1 MSKHEFNV
9 FGLPTHELPL
19 FQEKTGRDW
28 VDYGFDNLYGSY
40 LRDLYLGSSI
50 QAAVV
55 NGVSEM
61 IYGEGLEATDREEKP
76 DQWLKTQK
84 LFENSDEDIL
94 RQLCFDLKLYGQCYV
109 QVIWNRV
116 RTEVAELRFLPAHT
130 VRSGIADAQGKID
143 CYYVSPDWSRMREP
157 RYAPVKYPALDLEDR
172 TEAAVV
178 YQIKAYQPGIFYYG
192 LPDYVGATN
201 YVELDREIS
210 TFHLNNIKNGLFPSM
225 LLSFNN
231 GVPTDEERRT
241 IERHVNDKF
250 SGSGNAGR
258 LLISFNDGSD
268 SAPQLTPVNPN
279 DNDGMYEFLA
289 KECTTKILAGHRV
302 TSPLLFGIRGDGSGF
317 GNNAE
322 ELRDSFSLFQNTV
335 IKPYQRTLLDGL
347 QVVFNVNGIDLDF
360 YFETLK
366 PADFIDVGA
375 VKAQG
380 EDEQEKE
387 GVEVAQSF
395 SAQDLSQAA
404 EFLIALGE
412 DEDEEYELID
422 AREYDEAMEAQLD
435 ALWTFAR
442 VPSSNPAGKSNQDT
456 DLIKVRYAYAPDTAD
471 AKSREFCRKMVA
483 AGKVYRKEDIEGAS
497 QRAVNPGWG
506 PGGAD
511 TYDLLKYKGGGSCRH
526 FWQRRT
532 YLKKNNKRVSVNEA
546 QRIIRAAGPDAE
558 RLKPQDPLVA
568 KRPRDMVNRGFLE
581 PRDFTT
587 PR

>member
-19 FQEKTGRDW
+19 FREKTGRDW
-28 VDYGFDNLYGSY
+28 VDYGYDNLYGDY

-61 IYGEGLEATDREEKP
+61 IYGDGLEATDREEKP
-76 DQWLKTQK
+76 EQWLKVQR

-109 QVIWNRV
+109 QIIWNRV

-130 VRSGIADAQGKID
+130 VRTGVADAQGKID

-210 TFHLNNIKNGLFPSM
+210 TFHLNNIKNGLFPSFS
-225 LLSFNN
+225 LAFRN
-231 GVPTDEERRT
+231 GIPSDEERRT

-250 SGSGNAGR
+250 SGASNAGR
-258 LLISFNDGSD
+258 ILISFNDGSD
-268 SAPQLTPVNPN
+268 SAPEITPINPN

-347 QVVFNVNGIDLDF
+347 QVVFGINGIDLDL

-366 PADFIDVGA
+366 PADFIDVQA
-375 VKAQG
+375 VKTQTV
-380 EDEQEKE
+380 DEQEKE

-412 DEDEEYELID
+412 DEDDEYELID

-442 VPSSNPAGKSNQDT
+442 VPSSNPAGKSDQDT
-456 DLIKVRYAYAPDTAD
+456 ELIKVRYAYAPDTAD
-471 AKSREFCRKMVA
+471 DKSREFCRKMVA
-483 AGKVYRKEDIEGAS
+483 AGKVYRKEDILGAS

>member
-19 FQEKTGRDW
+19 FREKTGRDW
-28 VDYGFDNLYGSY
+28 VDYGYDNLYGDY

-61 IYGEGLEATDREEKP
+61 IYGDGLEATDREEKP
-76 DQWLKTQK
+76 EQWLKVQR

-109 QVIWNRV
+109 QIIWNRV

-130 VRSGIADAQGKID
+130 VRTGVADAQGKID

-210 TFHLNNIKNGLFPSM
+210 TFHLNNIKNGLFPSFS
-225 LLSFNN
+225 LAFRN
-231 GVPTDEERRT
+231 GIPSDEERRT

-250 SGSGNAGR
+250 SGASNAGR
-258 LLISFNDGSD
+258 ILISFNDGSD
-268 SAPQLTPVNPN
+268 SAPEITPINPN

-347 QVVFNVNGIDLDF
+347 QVVFGINGIDLDL

-366 PADFIDVGA
+366 PADFIDVQA
-375 VKAQG
+375 VKTQTV
-380 EDEQEKE
+380 DEQEKE

-412 DEDEEYELID
+412 DEDDEYELID

-442 VPSSNPAGKSNQDT
+442 VPSSNPAGKSDQDT
-456 DLIKVRYAYAPDTAD
+456 ELIKVRYAYAPDTAD
-471 AKSREFCRKMVA
+471 DKSREFCRKMVA
-483 AGKVYRKEDIEGAS
+483 AGKVYRKEDILGAS

-568 KRPRDMVNRGFLE
+568 QRPRDMVNRGFLE

>member
-9 FGLPTHELPL
+9 FGLPSHELPL

-28 VDYGFDNLYGSY
+28 VDYGFDNLYGDY

-50 QAAVV
+50 QTAAV
-55 NGVSEM
+55 NGISEM
-61 IYGEGLEATDREEKP
+61 IYGDGLDATDREEKP
-76 DQWLKTQK
+76 DQWLKTQR
-84 LFENSDEDIL
+84 LLEQSDENIL

-116 RTEVAELRFLPAHT
+116 RTEIAELRFLPAHT
-130 VRSGIADAQGKID
+130 VRTGIADSQGRVD

-172 TEAAVV
+172 TEPASV
-178 YQIKAYQPGIFYYG
+178 YQIKAYQPGIHYYG
-192 LPDYVGATN
+192 LPDYVGSTN

-210 TFHLNNIKNGLFPSM
+210 TFHLNNIKNGLFPSFS
-225 LLSFNN
+225 LAFRN
-231 GVPTDEERRT
+231 GIPSDEERRT

-250 SGSGNAGR
+250 SGASNAGR
-258 LLISFNDGSD
+258 ILISFNDGSE
-268 SAPQLTPVNPN
+268 SAPEITPINPN

-335 IKPYQRTLLDGL
+335 VKPFQRTLLDGL
-347 QVVFNVNGIDLDF
+347 EVLFGVNGIDLDF
-360 YFETLK
+360 YFATLK
-366 PADFIDVGA
+366 PADFIDVQA

-380 EDEQEKE
+380 DEEQEKE

-412 DEDEEYELID
+412 DEDEDYELID
-422 AREYDEAMEAQLD
+422 EREYDETTEAQLD

-442 VPSSNPAGKSNQDT
+442 VPSSNPAGKSDQDT
-456 DLIKVRYAYAPDTAD
+456 DLIKVRYGYAPNTAD
-471 AKSREFCRKMVA
+471 DKSRDFCRKMVS
-483 AGKVYRKEDIEGAS
+483 AGKVYRKEDILGAS
-497 QRAVNPGWG
+497 NRAVNPGWG
-506 PGGAD
+506 PRGAN

-558 RLKPQDPLVA
+558 RLKPQDPQVA
-568 KRPRDMVNRGFLE
+568 QRPRDMVNRGFLD